1 MCRNLGC
8 FPKNP
13 DTYPMSAPRA
23 IHLVHWWLWMIVL
36 LCNGGVHYMD
46 LDTRMVLS
54 HAVRSQGITTAWGV
68 HTLIR
73 TILPAGGLSW
83 FLDFSSMEG

>member
-1 MCRNLGC
+1 MPCVDIYSSESGMFL
-8 FPKNP
+8 KNP

-54 HAVRSQGITTAWGV
+54 HAVRSQGITTA
-68 HTLIR
+68 
-73 TILPAGGLSW
+73 
-83 FLDFSSMEG
+83 